1 MAGRPRSIDDAAILE
16 ATVRVMGRSGPAAL
30 TLSQV
35 AAEAGV
41 VPGTLVQRFGS
52 KRGLIRALAEY
63 NAQRLSDLHAQALRD
78 QRPPLEVLAELL
90 VGVWEQASTPEAFAN
105 HLAFLCADLAD
116 AEFHDLALTNHRST
130 SRFVAELVSAAV
142 EHGELQPGTDV
153 DALTDAIQS
162 TVTGSGLLWA
172 IEREGTLSERLHTSL
187 ERVLAPHRNHSRV
200 TRPTSKEL
208 P

>member
-16 ATVRVMGRSGPAAL
+16 ATVRVMGRTGPAAL

-35 AAEAGV
+35 ASEAGV

-52 KRGLIRALAEY
+52 KRGLILALAEY
-63 NAQRLSDLHAQALRD
+63 NAQRLSDLREQALRD

-116 AEFHDLALTNHRST
+116 AQFRDLALANHRST
-130 SRFVAELVSAAV
+130 SAFIAELLGAAV
-142 EHGELQPGTDV
+142 EDGELQPGTDV

-162 TVTGSGLLWA
+162 TVTGAGLIWT

-187 ERVLAPHRNHSRV
+187 ERVLEPHRND
-200 TRPTSKEL
+200 L
-208 P
+208 